1 MIWRNRAT
9 APRKT
14 TESNRMA
21 KNTGTR
27 SVRAAGAAE
36 AVAPFVRLAIKTF
49 TNLSCCETWVGRAG
63 FSRRRSNPARIWCGL
78 HADAGILLSL
88 KCARMRLAFKGG
100 AGCVECGVRDFHF
113 GGASNMQKFALG
125 ISSIVCWARAKG
137 LGNHRSPIAEC
148 LSFEITAGQCV
159 ICMMHYV
166 IIYKCKTS
174 SVIYF

>member
-1 MIWRNRAT
+1 M
-9 APRKT
+9 
-14 TESNRMA
+14 E

-49 TNLSCCETWVGRAG
+49 TNLSCCETWRAGG

-100 AGCVECGVRDFHF
+100 PAVWSVECEIFIL
-113 GGASNMQKFALG
+113 GAQVICKSLHLAYRRLCVGPVQ
-125 ISSIVCWARAKG
+125 KG
-137 LGNHRSPIAEC
+137 LAIIGRQSPIAEC

-166 IIYKCKTS
+166 INYKCKTS